1 MRTLTLAALLTAVLS
16 LVAAP
21 NSPAPRWLLGRAYKV
36 PSEYANQESGYFS
49 IVEGQNGRL
58 YLGTAKYGVN
68 AYLIEFDPKAG
79 TMRMVLDV
87 HKTIGSDAK
96 GFAAQ
101 AKLHTR
107 NNVGAS
113 GKIYVGSK
121 QGYPEKGEQRT
132 DYPGGYVLT
141 YDPATGAC
149 EHFGIAKPHHGIIS
163 VMPDEQRGV
172 AYVSTCSDDRPI
184 DHTHFMILDL
194 KKRTYRDLGDL
205 EHAYAFIVLDHQ
217 GRAYHP
223 IRGGQIARYDPDADK
238 LERLN
243 VTVDGDTPPAAI
255 TRDGAILNWEVA
267 PDRKTLY
274 AIEMTTN
281 QLFAFDLTAAG
292 GTIPGRRLG
301 ALLAGHGIGGQG
313 ALVWP
318 DRPTATKTRIL
329 AEDPS
334 GHRQQLLRLD
344 RLPPRQLDAAAD
356 AALVRRLEE
365 LAPRADALLL
375 SDYKGGVVSPAVV
388 RAAVALGQRLGIPVT
403 VDSQGELERFR
414 GCTLVKAN
422 LADTAASLG
431 APLRTDDEVGAAG
444 RRLVAELGARG
455 VVITRGAA
463 GLTAVDAAGACV
475 HVPADR
481 TEVRDVTG
489 AGDTVI
495 AVLTLALLG
504 GGSLE
509 EAARLAN
516 HAAGLV
522 VRRLGVATVSPAE
535 LLRAVGG

>member
-1 MRTLTLAALLTAVLS
+1 MTCRLSALVPRLAGHRVLVVGDLVLDEYVVGWPARISREAPVIVLEERERFERPGAAANPAANVAALGSSAAVLG
-16 LVAAP
+16 L
-21 NSPAPRWLLGRAYKV
+21 
-36 PSEYANQESGYFS
+36 
-49 IVEGQNGRL
+49 
-58 YLGTAKYGVN
+58 
-68 AYLIEFDPKAG
+68 
-79 TMRMVLDV
+79 
-87 HKTIGSDAK
+87 
-96 GFAAQ
+96 
-101 AKLHTR
+101 
-107 NNVGAS
+107 VGA
-113 GKIYVGSK
+113 
-121 QGYPEKGEQRT
+121 
-132 DYPGGYVLT
+132 
-141 YDPATGAC
+141 
-149 EHFGIAKPHHGIIS
+149 
-163 VMPDEQRGV
+163 DE
-172 AYVSTCSDDRPI
+172 A
-184 DHTHFMILDL
+184 
-194 KKRTYRDLGDL
+194 
-205 EHAYAFIVLDHQ
+205 
-217 GRAYHP
+217 
-223 IRGGQIARYDPDADK
+223 
-238 LERLN
+238 
-243 VTVDGDTPPAAI
+243 
-255 TRDGAILNWEVA
+255 
-267 PDRKTLY
+267 
-274 AIEMTTN
+274 
-281 QLFAFDLTAAG
+281 
-292 GTIPGRRLG
+292 GRRLG

-356 AALVRRLEE
+356 AALVQRLEE

-388 RAAVALGQRLGIPVT
+388 RAAVALGHRLGIPVT

-509 EAARLAN
+509 EAAQLAN